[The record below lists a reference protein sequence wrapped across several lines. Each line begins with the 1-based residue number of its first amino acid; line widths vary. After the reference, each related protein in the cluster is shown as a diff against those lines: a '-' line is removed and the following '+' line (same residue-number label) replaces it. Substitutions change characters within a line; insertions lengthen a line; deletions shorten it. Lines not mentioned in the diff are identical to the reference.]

1 MSQITNI
8 INVIFPYVALIA
20 VAFVAIYPS
29 LKQINPSLAE
39 KMDFL
44 YQIAQSIVVNQSKRD
59 VPGQVK
65 KETATKQ
72 LLEQSKKANT
82 ELTKETAESII
93 EDAYDTKINNQKGEN
108 ENEKKL

>member
-39 KMDFL
+39 KMETL

-59 VPGQVK
+59 VPGQA
-65 KETATKQ
+65 KET
-72 LLEQSKKANT
+72 NT

-93 EDAYDTKINNQKGEN
+93 EDAYDTKINNQKVEN
-108 ENEKKL
+108 

>member
-1 MSQITNI
+1 MSQITTIVN
-8 INVIFPYVALIA
+8 NLLPYVTLVA

-39 KMDFL
+39 KVKTL

-65 KETATKQ
+65 KETATEQ
-72 LLEQSKKANT
+72 LLKQANKSNT
-82 ELTKETAESII
+82 NITKETAESII

-108 ENEKKL
+108 

>member
-8 INVIFPYVALIA
+8 LNVIFPYVALIA

-39 KMDFL
+39 KMETL

-59 VPGQVK
+59 VSGQVK
-65 KETATKQ
+65 KETATEQ
-72 LLEQSKKANT
+72 LLKQANKSNT
-82 ELTKETAESII
+82 DITKETAESII
-93 EDAYDTKINNQKGEN
+93 EDAYDTKINNQKGVN
-108 ENEKKL
+108 

>member
-8 INVIFPYVALIA
+8 INVIFPYVVLIA

-39 KMDFL
+39 KMETL
-44 YQIAQSIVVNQSKRD
+44 YQASQSIVLNQSKRD

-65 KETATKQ
+65 KKTATERLLKQ
-72 LLEQSKKANT
+72 ANKSNT
-82 ELTKETAESII
+82 NITKETAESII
-93 EDAYDTKINNQKGEN
+93 EDAYDTKINN
-108 ENEKKL
+108 

>member
-20 VAFVAIYPS
+20 VSFVAIYPS

-39 KMDFL
+39 KMETL

-65 KETATKQ
+65 KETATEQLVKQ
-72 LLEQSKKANT
+72 ANKSNT
-82 ELTKETAESII
+82 NITKETAESII

-108 ENEKKL
+108 

>member
-20 VAFVAIYPS
+20 VAFVAIYPK
-29 LKQINPSLAE
+29 LNQINPSLAE
-39 KMDFL
+39 KMETL

-65 KETATKQ
+65 KESATKQ
-72 LLEQSKKANT
+72 LLEQAKITNT

-93 EDAYDTKINNQKGEN
+93 EDAYVTKINN
-108 ENEKKL
+108 

>member
-20 VAFVAIYPS
+20 VAFVAIYPK

-39 KMDFL
+39 KMETL

-65 KETATKQ
+65 KETATEQ
-72 LLEQSKKANT
+72 LLKQANKSNT
-82 ELTKETAESII
+82 NITKETAESII

-108 ENEKKL
+108 

>member
-39 KMDFL
+39 KMETL

-65 KETATKQ
+65 KETATEQ
-72 LLEQSKKANT
+72 LLKQAKASKTK
-82 ELTKETAESII
+82 LTKDAAESMIQN
-93 EDAYDTKINNQKGEN
+93 AYYQNVKAEKRGE
-108 ENEKKL
+108 

>member
-20 VAFVAIYPS
+20 VAFVAIYPK

-39 KMDFL
+39 KMDCL

-59 VPGQVK
+59 VLGQVK
-65 KETATKQ
+65 KETATEQ
-72 LLEQSKKANT
+72 LLEQAKVSKTK
-82 ELTKETAESII
+82 LTKDAAESMIQ
-93 EDAYDTKINNQKGEN
+93 DAYIKKVKAARRGE
-108 ENEKKL
+108 

>member
-39 KMDFL
+39 KMETL

-65 KETATKQ
+65 KETATEQ
-72 LLEQSKKANT
+72 LLKQANKSNT
-82 ELTKETAESII
+82 GITKETAESII

-108 ENEKKL
+108 